1 MIAIVTDS
9 SVGYSQEEISSRG
22 VLSVVPLNYQLGPN
36 FYEEYPSGR
45 NGNYMQM
52 MQQVSPCK
60 TAQPALNNF
69 IRTFSALVG
78 RGYDVICTEVL
89 ALTTPR
95 TQLIPFN
102 FITDFINNSG
112 LVISD
117 VTTYLTAIKSNQF
130 IVPLFNLIL
139 TIPFGAYLH
148 YYFKY
153 DLKKTVLY
161 SFLLSLFFELTQL
174 TGLYFI
180 YPRGYRLF
188 DVDDLILNTC
198 GGLIGYFV
206 GSLLLKFLP
215 NRETIDDTAKALG
228 RKVSIVRRSIAYMLD
243 WFIVTFI
250 FGILFIIF
258 DFQVNYNYLIFIA
271 AYFILLPYFFKGQTL
286 GCKFMKIKIV
296 STKSEKLTLMQMI
309 LRTLFFYLGY
319 VGMPLLVLILCS
331 NILTYFSN
339 TLLVYSVLLLCLF
352 IFIYY
357 VVCFFKLAV
366 SKKIF
371 YETWS
376 KTKIISTTLE
386 VQIENDEENVKND

>member
-1 MIAIVTDS
+1 MNYLSIIKIALITFPFIAFLITMPYVLKEYHKYG
-9 SVGYSQEEISSRG
+9 SVYWYRALIIYSFVLYLLTAYFLVILPLPSR
-22 VLSVVPLNYQLGPN
+22 
-36 FYEEYPSGR
+36 
-45 NGNYMQM
+45 
-52 MQQVSPCK
+52 
-60 TAQPALNNF
+60 A
-69 IRTFSALVG
+69 
-78 RGYDVICTEVL
+78 EVL

-243 WFIVTFI
+243 WFIATFI

-296 STKSEKLTLMQMI
+296 STKGEKLTLMQMI

-319 VGMPLLVLILCS
+319 AGMPLLVLILCS

-357 VVCFFKLAV
+357 FVCFFKLAV

>member
-1 MIAIVTDS
+1 MN
-9 SVGYSQEEISSRG
+9 YISTI
-22 VLSVVPLNYQLGPN
+22 
-36 FYEEYPSGR
+36 
-45 NGNYMQM
+45 
-52 MQQVSPCK
+52 K
-60 TAQPALNNF
+60 
-69 IRTFSALVG
+69 IALVVFPFIAFLITMPYVLKEYHKYG
-78 RGYDVICTEVL
+78 SVYWYRALIVYSFVLYLLTSYFLVILPLPSREEVL
-89 ALTTPR
+89 ALTTPT

-112 LVISD
+112 FVLNDFS
-117 VTTYLTAIKSNQF
+117 TYLTVLKSSQF
-130 IVPLFNLIL
+130 FVPIFNIVL

-148 YYFKY
+148 YYFKFSF
-153 DLKKTVLY
+153 KKTILFT
-161 SFLLSLFFELTQL
+161 FLLSLFFELTQL
-174 TGLYFI
+174 SGLYFI

-198 GGLIGYFV
+198 GGLVGYFV

-215 NRETIDDTAKALG
+215 NREAIDDTSKALG

-243 WFIVTFI
+243 WFIATI
-250 FGILFIIF
+250 IYGLAFIIF
-258 DFQVNYNYLIFIA
+258 DFNVNYNYLIFMGT
-271 AYFILLPYFFKGQTL
+271 YFILLPYFFKGQTL

-296 STKSEKLTLMQMI
+296 STKGNKLTLLQMI

-319 VGMPLLVLILCS
+319 VGLPIIVLILCS
-331 NILTYFSN
+331 NILTYFSD

-357 VVCFFKLAV
+357 VICFFKLAI

-376 KTKIISTTLE
+376 KTRIISTTLE
-386 VQIENDEENVKND
+386 VSVEDDVDNNE